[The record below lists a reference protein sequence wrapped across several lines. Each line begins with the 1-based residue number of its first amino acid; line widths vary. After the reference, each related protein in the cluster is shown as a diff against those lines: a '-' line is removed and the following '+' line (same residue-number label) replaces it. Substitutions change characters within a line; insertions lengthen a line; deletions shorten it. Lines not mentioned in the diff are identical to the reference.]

1 MFLRDARFEGLRHVS
16 SSVYVVSCEN
26 HAYSY
31 LQNGPIDDHDGWT
44 SPPRPE
50 SSTARLPPLLLFS
63 FLVCLLYVLICF
75 SALHDSIVFNSQN
88 SLTPIMR
95 LSFAL
100 ILVFLSSLAAVCAY
114 VFPHSIPTNLVD

>member
-31 LQNGPIDDHDGWT
+31 LQNGLIDDHDEWT
-44 SPPRPE
+44 SPPRLE

-75 SALHDSIVFNSQN
+75 SALHDSIV
-88 SLTPIMR
+88 LTPKTA
-95 LSFAL
+95 SHP
-100 ILVFLSSLAAVCAY
+100 S
-114 VFPHSIPTNLVD
+114 